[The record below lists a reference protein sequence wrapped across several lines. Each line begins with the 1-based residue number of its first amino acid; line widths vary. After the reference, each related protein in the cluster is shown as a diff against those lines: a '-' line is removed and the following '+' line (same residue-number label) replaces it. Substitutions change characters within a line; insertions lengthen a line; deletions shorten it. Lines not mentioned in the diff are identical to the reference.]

1 MIIVVILLI
10 SVLECTVYI
19 KERNRRNQK
28 LLETTI
34 QDIEKKETE
43 IKIYK
48 QELEEY
54 KELNQKEEAQTTK
67 IEQLETIIENSKYS
81 INKENL
87 TVPDDLDR
95 EEAKDNYEVTNAKKK
110 VITDKNYKS
119 YLGDIPSDYSRD
131 ISLKKGVEEVNGID
145 KALKIPDRGERIA
158 YLKDIISKI
167 NTKDE

>member
-67 IEQLETIIENSKYS
+67 IEQLETIIEKF
-81 INKENL
+81 
-87 TVPDDLDR
+87 DDEL
-95 EEAKDNYEVTNAKKK
+95 
-110 VITDKNYKS
+110 
-119 YLGDIPSDYSRD
+119 
-131 ISLKKGVEEVNGID
+131 EVNKQELENI
-145 KALKIPDRGERIA
+145 KNQL
-158 YLKDIISKI
+158 
-167 NTKDE
+167 

>member
-34 QDIEKKETE
+34 QDIEKKETK

-67 IEQLETIIENSKYS
+67 IEQLETIIEQ
-81 INKENL
+81 L
-87 TVPDDLDR
+87 DDEL
-95 EEAKDNYEVTNAKKK
+95 
-110 VITDKNYKS
+110 
-119 YLGDIPSDYSRD
+119 
-131 ISLKKGVEEVNGID
+131 EVNKQELENI
-145 KALKIPDRGERIA
+145 KNQL
-158 YLKDIISKI
+158 
-167 NTKDE
+167 